1 MNGRASYLLRKRCF
15 SKSQR
20 CSTERKRT
28 LLWSYLARICKTCCR
43 STGTSQLQMFGPK
56 KLGIDTQLEHI
67 LWLLHRSV
75 LTKHTAFG
83 GRLWTSMTEWY
94 WERLWLR
101 GSEELQGTE
110 SVILIIGMLPNHWFV
125 TIIEALK
132 FVSLSNER
140 ILNWILLY

>member
-1 MNGRASYLLRKRCF
+1 MNGRASYLLRRKRCF

-56 KLGIDTQLEHI
+56 KLGIDIQLKHI
-67 LWLLHRSV
+67 LWLPHR
-75 LTKHTAFG
+75 LYDIECTNYTHCLRRKTLNFD
-83 GRLWTSMTEWY
+83 GRVI
-94 WERLWLR
+94 LR
-101 GSEELQGTE
+101 GTSKHRKCGSHRWNSAEPLVCD
-110 SVILIIGMLPNHWFV
+110 SNWSF
-125 TIIEALK
+125 K